1 MNRTEDKVAIG
12 ELING
17 WIYRD
22 TGQWDKLAAI
32 FAPDATIEV
41 TWFEGKAS
49 EFIAASRKMGASA
62 ISSKHFIGAPVIT
75 FSADGSRA
83 VTETNAMIIAMNESI
98 RLGATVHNRF
108 LDSLQKVNGE
118 WKICQR
124 QVVYDCG
131 SFDFPAGI
139 VDIDPH
145 VVGQFPLAY
154 APLGYLLHS
163 GGYAVQR
170 LFATRNSPLEA
181 DIRRSNAAW
190 LES

>member
-1 MNRTEDKVAIG
+1 MSRTEDKVAIG

-22 TGQWDKLAAI
+22 TAQWDKLAAL

-49 EFIAASRKMGASA
+49 DFIQASRGMGKSA
-62 ISSKHFIGAPVIT
+62 ISSKHFIGAPIIT
-75 FSADGSRA
+75 FSADGQRA

-108 LDSLQKVNGE
+108 LDNLQRINGE

-131 SFDFPAGI
+131 SFDFPAGV
-139 VDIDPH
+139 VDIDPQ
-145 VVGQFPLAY
+145 VVSQFPLAY

-170 LFATRNSPLEA
+170 VFATRNSPLEEQ
-181 DIRRSNAAW
+181 IRRDGERW
-190 LES
+190 LKS

>member
-1 MNRTEDKVAIG
+1 MNMTEDKVAIG

-22 TGQWDKLAAI
+22 TGQWDKLAAL
-32 FAPDATIEV
+32 FAPQATIEV
-41 TWFEGKAS
+41 TWFEGLAS
-49 EFIAASRKMGASA
+49 EFIAASRKMGKSP

-75 FSADGSRA
+75 FSEDGSRA
-83 VTETNAMIIAMNESI
+83 VAETNAMIIAMNESI

-108 LDSLQKVNGE
+108 LDNLQKIGGE

-139 VDIDPH
+139 VDIDGEI
-145 VVGQFPLAY
+145 VAQFPLAY

-163 GGYAVQR
+163 AGYAVQR
-170 LFATRNSPLEA
+170 LFATRNSPLE
-181 DIRRSNAAW
+181 DDVRRSNAAW
-190 LES
+190 LKG